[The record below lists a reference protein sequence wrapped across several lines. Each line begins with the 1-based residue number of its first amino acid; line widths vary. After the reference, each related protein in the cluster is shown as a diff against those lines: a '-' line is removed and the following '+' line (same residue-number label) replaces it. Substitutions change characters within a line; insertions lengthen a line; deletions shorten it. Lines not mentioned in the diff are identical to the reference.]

1 MKNWEIVKLDEVL
14 KHRKGFIEI
23 DDFQKYKL
31 CRVQNWAR
39 GVVLRSEL
47 LGTEIKTKKQQ
58 VCKAGDF
65 LVAEIDAKMGGY
77 GIVPNN
83 LEGAVVSSHYFL
95 YDVVTD
101 KLDRDFLDFFVK
113 TPQFFEQIKAEGST
127 NYAAI
132 RPNDVLSYKI
142 PLPPLAEQQ
151 RIVARLSALKNKID
165 AVKVLRAEQM
175 KASEAMEQQFLKS
188 FFEKVHLQA
197 ENKPFGSFCDV
208 VRGGSPRPA
217 GDPTFYG
224 DGFLPFLKIGD
235 VTNDKNIYVQDYRET
250 ITELGLSKT
259 RVVEAN
265 TLLLTNSGATLGVP
279 KITSFKTSF
288 NDGIQAFI
296 NFTIDVNLEYLYYF
310 LFSKTE
316 DFRNELARGQ
326 GQPNLNTEMSKKT
339 LVPLPDF
346 TTQSKIVTDIKTAK
360 AKFETLKKYQNEQIA
375 LLNGIFPSLLDKAFR
390 GEL

>member
-1 MKNWEIVKLDEVL
+1 MLNWKNVKLGEVL

-77 GIVPNN
+77 GIVPNH
-83 LEGAVVSSHYFL
+83 LKGAVVSSHYFL
-95 YDVVTD
+95 YDVVTE

-113 TPQFFEQIKAEGST
+113 TPQFFEQVKAEGST

-132 RPNDVLSYKI
+132 RPNDVLDYKI

-165 AVKVLRAEQM
+165 EVKILRGEQM
-175 KASEAMEQQFLKS
+175 KATEAMEQQFLKS
-188 FFEKVHLQA
+188 IFDKLGLKFGLKPIATATILERGRFGHRPRNAPHLYENGIYPFIQTGEVARAKNGKIEYSQRLSEDGLAVSRLFEPNTVLITIAANIGNTAILDYQACFPDSIVSIRPKEGLHL
-197 ENKPFGSFCDV
+197 N
-208 VRGGSPRPA
+208 
-217 GDPTFYG
+217 
-224 DGFLPFLKIGD
+224 FLDYFMRTQKEYLDRISSS
-235 VTNDKNIYVQDYRET
+235 TSQKNINIQKLET
-250 ITELGLSKT
+250 I
-259 RVVEAN
+259 
-265 TLLLTNSGATLGVP
+265 
-279 KITSFKTSF
+279 KI
-288 NDGIQAFI
+288 
-296 NFTIDVNLEYLYYF
+296 
-310 LFSKTE
+310 
-316 DFRNELARGQ
+316 
-326 GQPNLNTEMSKKT
+326 
-339 LVPLPDF
+339 PLPDF
-346 TTQSKIVTDIKTAK
+346 ATQSKIVTDIQAAK
-360 AKFETLKKYQNEQIA
+360 AKFKKLEQYQTEQIA
-375 LLNGIFPSLLDKAFR
+375 LLNGIFTSLLNKAFL